1 VSLASLNF
9 FEIFSLP
16 ASFQVDV
23 SSLEAQYRKLQ
34 AEYHPD
40 RFSCAADSERVQALQ
55 LASLINDAYET
66 LKSPLKRA
74 AYLLSLTG
82 VDPEEHNQGHL
93 DGSFLIRQMEMRED
107 LENLASE
114 ENLAG
119 LDKLKVGT
127 EREKDSVLD
136 QFESSFNAGE
146 LSNSKSLYNQ
156 LQFLF
161 KLLEEI
167 NRVEEKLLDY

>member
-1 VSLASLNF
+1 MSLASLNF

-74 AYLLSLTG
+74 AYLLTLNG
-82 VDPEEHNQGHL
+82 VDPEAWL
-93 DGSFLIRQMEMRED
+93 
-107 LENLASE
+107 
-114 ENLAG
+114 
-119 LDKLKVGT
+119 T
-127 EREKDSVLD
+127 WVLTHIAD
-136 QFESSFNAGE
+136 H
-146 LSNSKSLYNQ
+146 K
-156 LQFLF
+156 
-161 KLLEEI
+161 I
-167 NRVEEKLLDY
+167 NRIDELAPWNWQPS